1 MFDYCHYQN
10 IHFHSQNRC
19 FKELTKFRRRNCLDS
34 SVCLREGELKSYLAK
49 VCLDSTYCSRGL
61 PLAWKR
67 RPKTSTKL
75 YPVLV
80 CQFEWIWW
88 IKDCSRPLAMCSEEF
103 VALELREKSWI
114 KESSMKTTV
123 STQPLTTRGNIY
135 DISLLRVNVSQEN
148 VFSTYRKW
156 FIDCKRTAP
165 SSYRIV
171 LLKDESQVVQV
182 CSWLN
187 YMHRRSDTNFEGKNA
202 FLLNCQTCN
211 QCLNC
216 HKCAGLSCVP
226 NNPRDLWQLRH
237 WLQFLQLRTWTHD
250 NLYYLTIKSDS
261 GQYSQFLRCFMTKP
275 KNI

>member
-123 STQPLTTRGNIY
+123 STQPLTTRSNIS

-148 VFSTYRKW
+148 VFS
-156 FIDCKRTAP
+156 
-165 SSYRIV
+165 
-171 LLKDESQVVQV
+171 
-182 CSWLN
+182 
-187 YMHRRSDTNFEGKNA
+187 
-202 FLLNCQTCN
+202 
-211 QCLNC
+211 
-216 HKCAGLSCVP
+216 
-226 NNPRDLWQLRH
+226 
-237 WLQFLQLRTWTHD
+237 
-250 NLYYLTIKSDS
+250 
-261 GQYSQFLRCFMTKP
+261 
-275 KNI
+275 